1 MINIPFQLSVILP
14 EIIIAL
20 SAMFIL
26 LVDLY
31 IKDPEKKII
40 YALSQL
46 SLLVT
51 AIIIA
56 KQSLESTQ
64 IVFNG
69 MYISD
74 NLASYLKLLSLIS
87 SSIVFIYA
95 KPFLQKRSLLSG
107 EYFSL
112 SLFSLLGIMLMISGN
127 NLLIIYMGLELL
139 SLCLYALVAI
149 NRDNLLATEAAMK
162 YFVLGAL
169 ASGLLLYGMSMIY
182 GITGS
187 LDLNYI
193 ASEINQ
199 SNISPSILAFGLVF
213 IVVGIAFKFGA
224 VPFQM
229 WVPDIYQGATLPMT
243 MMISSVP
250 KFASVALLI
259 RILFH
264 GLESSVE
271 DWQQMLLIMA
281 LLSMLIGNIAA
292 IAQTNIKRMLAYSTI
307 SHVGFIFFGFMSGT
321 VNGVSASLFY
331 VTCYALMSLAAFG
344 SIIILSNKDKDFELI
359 DDFKGLSHRNPT
371 IAFLIMLT
379 MLSLAGIPPTVGF
392 YAKFSVL
399 QAAIDANIIWPTIIA
414 VIFALIGMYY
424 YLRIIKIMYFDKPL
438 SMKKIVVSRESV
450 ALLFI
455 NSGSLLILGLSP
467 KYLMSIAALAASMS
481 I

>member
-259 RILFH
+259 RILFQ

-321 VNGVSASLFY
+321 VNGVSASFFFFP
-331 VTCYALMSLAAFG
+331 C
-344 SIIILSNKDKDFELI
+344 
-359 DDFKGLSHRNPT
+359 
-371 IAFLIMLT
+371 
-379 MLSLAGIPPTVGF
+379 
-392 YAKFSVL
+392 
-399 QAAIDANIIWPTIIA
+399 
-414 VIFALIGMYY
+414 
-424 YLRIIKIMYFDKPL
+424 
-438 SMKKIVVSRESV
+438 
-450 ALLFI
+450 
-455 NSGSLLILGLSP
+455 
-467 KYLMSIAALAASMS
+467 
-481 I
+481 

>member
-1 MINIPFQLSVILP
+1 
-14 EIIIAL
+14 
-20 SAMFIL
+20 
-26 LVDLY
+26 
-31 IKDPEKKII
+31 
-40 YALSQL
+40 
-46 SLLVT
+46 
-51 AIIIA
+51 
-56 KQSLESTQ
+56 
-64 IVFNG
+64 
-69 MYISD
+69 
-74 NLASYLKLLSLIS
+74 
-87 SSIVFIYA
+87 
-95 KPFLQKRSLLSG
+95 
-107 EYFSL
+107 
-112 SLFSLLGIMLMISGN
+112 
-127 NLLIIYMGLELL
+127 
-139 SLCLYALVAI
+139 
-149 NRDNLLATEAAMK
+149 
-162 YFVLGAL
+162 
-169 ASGLLLYGMSMIY
+169 
-182 GITGS
+182 
-187 LDLNYI
+187 
-193 ASEINQ
+193 
-199 SNISPSILAFGLVF
+199 
-213 IVVGIAFKFGA
+213 
-224 VPFQM
+224 
-229 WVPDIYQGATLPMT
+229 
-243 MMISSVP
+243 
-250 KFASVALLI
+250 
-259 RILFH
+259 
-264 GLESSVE
+264 
-271 DWQQMLLIMA
+271 MLLIMA

-307 SHVGFIFFGFMSGT
+307 SHVGFIFFGFISGT